1 MKYLSSKEKTRYYLL
16 VTLRALVGLLD
27 LVAILAIG
35 LLSASIALYL
45 TRDDSREGAIS
56 LGPLAFPSLGL
67 EFIPVVGIMVLG
79 LFISKA
85 FVSIYLTHRLAHF
98 LAKVEARSS
107 RELAEKAFGN
117 GIEGLRQ
124 NSMNDILY
132 AVQVGSPG
140 VFNILL
146 NSVGVLVA
154 EGFLFFIVIIT
165 FALLSPWV
173 ALVALL
179 YFALIG
185 LLIQY
190 FIGRKLEQSSQK
202 ITESYIVSTGGLLD
216 LGEVIRE
223 ATTLEKK
230 HFFLDKIYEARLTSS
245 RNIANQLVLQGAPRH
260 IVETALVLGI
270 SVFIFSQS
278 LTGDL
283 SAGAAIIGAFLAGG
297 LRLTA
302 ALLPLQSAFL
312 SIKQAL
318 PSVSRAFHF
327 LDFEKPAN
335 QSRMKIKAREG
346 TGAPVSVKAKDVSFS
361 YAGAGRP
368 AVTKVSFEINPG
380 DQVAFIGPSGAGKST
395 IADLILG
402 LVKPTEGEI
411 LLGAIKPEE
420 WITSNP
426 GLIAYVPQ
434 RPGMVSGTIA
444 ENIALGVSSKDID
457 SQRLDMA
464 INDSHLK
471 ETLAELKY
479 GKDTDLGKRKDSLSG
494 GQLQRIGLARAL
506 YMQPKLLVMDEATSA
521 LDAESENEINK
532 ALDEMRG
539 KVTVVLIAHR
549 LNTVQRADQVFF
561 IEKGQLRASGTFPE
575 LIKKSESV
583 KRLAKLMEINQA

>member
-1 MKYLSSKEKTRYYLL
+1 M
-16 VTLRALVGLLD
+16 GLLD

-45 TRDDSREGAIS
+45 TQDGSNGVSIS
-56 LGPLAFPSLGL
+56 LGPLSFESVGVAS
-67 EFIPVVGIMVLG
+67 IPLIGIMVLG
-79 LFISKA
+79 LFVSKA
-85 FVSIYLTHRLAHF
+85 FVSIFLTHRLAHF

-117 GIEGLRQ
+117 GLEGLKR
-124 NSMNDILY
+124 NSINDILY
-132 AVQVGSPG
+132 AVQVGSPS
-140 VFNILL
+140 VFNTLL
-146 NSVGVLVA
+146 NSVGILVA
-154 EGFLFFIVIIT
+154 EGFLFFIVIVT
-165 FALLSPWV
+165 FAVLSPWV
-173 ALVALL
+173 ALVAFS

-185 LLIQY
+185 FLIQY

-202 ITESYIVSTGGLLD
+202 ITESSIVSTGGLLD

-245 RNIANQLVLQGAPRH
+245 RNVASQLVLQGAPRH
-260 IVETALVLGI
+260 IVETALILGI
-270 SVFIFSQS
+270 SAFIFSQS
-278 LTGDL
+278 ATGDL
-283 SAGAAIIGAFLAGG
+283 SAAAAIIGAFLAGG

-327 LDFEKPAN
+327 LDMDTPFKESNFQRNESKVIT
-335 QSRMKIKAREG
+335 S
-346 TGAPVSVKAKDVSFS
+346 PVSVKAQNVSFRYS
-361 YAGAGRP
+361 GAEQQ
-368 AVTKVSFEINPG
+368 AVSNVSFEIKAG
-380 DQVAFIGPSGAGKST
+380 HQVAFIGPSGAGKST

-402 LVKPTEGEI
+402 LLKPTEGEI
-411 LLGAIKPEE
+411 LLGAIKPES
-420 WITSNP
+420 WITNNP

-444 ENIALGVSSKDID
+444 ENIALGVAAKDID
-457 SQRLDMA
+457 SERLDKA
-464 INDSHLK
+464 ILDSHLK
-471 ETLAELKY
+471 ETLGALKY
-479 GKDTDLGKRKDSLSG
+479 GKNTHLGNRKDNLSG

-506 YMQPKLLVMDEATSA
+506 YTQPKLLVMDEATSA

-549 LNTVQRADQVFF
+549 LNTVQKADQVFL
-561 IEKGQLRASGTFPE
+561 IEKGELTASGTFPE
-575 LIKKSESV
+575 LMKSNQSV
-583 KRLAKLMEINQA
+583 KRLAKLMEISRS

>member
-1 MKYLSSKEKTRYYLL
+1 
-16 VTLRALVGLLD
+16 VGLLD

-45 TRDDSREGAIS
+45 TQDGSNGVSIS
-56 LGPLAFPSLGL
+56 LGPLSFESVGVAS
-67 EFIPVVGIMVLG
+67 IPLIGIMVLG
-79 LFISKA
+79 LFVSKA
-85 FVSIYLTHRLAHF
+85 FVSIFLTHRLAHF

-117 GIEGLRQ
+117 GLEGLKR
-124 NSMNDILY
+124 NSINDILY
-132 AVQVGSPG
+132 AVQVGSPS
-140 VFNILL
+140 VFNTLL
-146 NSVGVLVA
+146 NSVGILVA
-154 EGFLFFIVIIT
+154 EGFLFFIVIVT
-165 FALLSPWV
+165 FAVLSPWV
-173 ALVALL
+173 ALVAFS

-185 LLIQY
+185 FLIQY

-202 ITESYIVSTGGLLD
+202 ITESSIVSTGGLLD

-245 RNIANQLVLQGAPRH
+245 RNVASQLVLQGAPRH
-260 IVETALVLGI
+260 IVETALILGI
-270 SVFIFSQS
+270 SAFIFSQS
-278 LTGDL
+278 ATGDL
-283 SAGAAIIGAFLAGG
+283 SAAAAIIGAFLAGG

-327 LDFEKPAN
+327 LDMDTPFKESNFQRNESKVIT
-335 QSRMKIKAREG
+335 S
-346 TGAPVSVKAKDVSFS
+346 PVSVKAQNVSFRYS
-361 YAGAGRP
+361 GAEQQ
-368 AVTKVSFEINPG
+368 AVSNVSFEIKAG
-380 DQVAFIGPSGAGKST
+380 HQVAFIGPSGAGKST

-402 LVKPTEGEI
+402 LLKPTEGEI
-411 LLGAIKPEE
+411 LLGAIKPES
-420 WITSNP
+420 WITNNP

-444 ENIALGVSSKDID
+444 ENIALGVAAKDID
-457 SQRLDMA
+457 SERLDKA
-464 INDSHLK
+464 ILDSHLK
-471 ETLAELKY
+471 ETLGALKY
-479 GKDTDLGKRKDSLSG
+479 GKNTHLGNRKDNLSG

-506 YMQPKLLVMDEATSA
+506 YTQPKLLVMDEATSA

-549 LNTVQRADQVFF
+549 LNTVQKADQVFL
-561 IEKGQLRASGTFPE
+561 IEKGELTASGTFPE
-575 LIKKSESV
+575 LMKSNQSV
-583 KRLAKLMEINQA
+583 KRLAKLMEISRS